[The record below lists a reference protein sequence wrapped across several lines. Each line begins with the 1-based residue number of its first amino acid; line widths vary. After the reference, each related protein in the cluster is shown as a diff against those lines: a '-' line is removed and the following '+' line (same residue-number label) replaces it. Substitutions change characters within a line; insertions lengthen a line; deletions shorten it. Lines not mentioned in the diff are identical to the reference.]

1 MIKGI
6 NTLLKKSAKSVS
18 SVGNKILYSRF
29 ALYFFCVF
37 AILDIYSYAMFK
49 NYNSIIVFI
58 IVGYLTS
65 LFSKNMVVVLAT
77 AIIITHLLTRS
88 SFVLQNSLLKEGAA
102 NMDDKEDNEEEDN
115 EEEEEDNK
123 EGDKSSKK
131 IPKVRTKDS
140 DMAELD
146 KISEAAIKN
155 SIKDTDMALKDID
168 VDKLPEET
176 KEQMKTYD
184 KLKVD
189 FTEFQD
195 IQQKILTGM
204 QEIDPL
210 LTRAEGFIEKFEKYG
225 KEIERK

>member
-1 MIKGI
+1 
-6 NTLLKKSAKSVS
+6 
-18 SVGNKILYSRF
+18 LYSRF

-49 NYNSIIVFI
+49 NYNSIIIFI

-102 NMDDKEDNEEEDN
+102 NMDDKEDNEEED
-115 EEEEEDNK
+115 EEDEEEDNK

-140 DMAELD
+140 DMADLD

-155 SIKDTDMALKDID
+155 SIKNTDMALKDID